1 MPLAFDTTIPV
12 ATPERRAELID
23 AIIAA
28 ADEYGETHWLE
39 WKSACDLGAKAGV
52 FELAKEILALS
63 NRDVST
69 AQADCGGFG
78 YLVVGV
84 SESGLHGA
92 PAFSATE
99 IQQKLA
105 PFLGTGLEAPAWTA
119 HHVVMGEKTVLVIE
133 VAPPT
138 DGDPLRVL
146 QRNFE
151 KAPAGTVYVRD
162 GEIASPATPDQMR
175 MLQAR
180 FLAGRFDDLVTE
192 RLALACTTLNAELE
206 CRPKAGPWHPTARIR
221 PRTYAG
227 EWPEE
232 ILVMTAPQGS
242 FERAVPDAH
251 LLSPLQAAGMIIV
264 FPEGTDL
271 LHASQETQAFLQD
284 QGIRLADNHMGP
296 GKPIALSGAGFAQL
310 HQSVQWLLIAASQ
323 NGQLPMSIG
332 FHCLQLSGPNDQS

>member
-1 MPLAFDTTIPV
+1 MPVAFDTTIPI
-12 ATPERRAELID
+12 ATLERRAELID

-28 ADEYGETHWLE
+28 ADEHGETHWLE
-39 WKSACDLGAKAGV
+39 WKSECNLGARAGM
-52 FELAKEILALS
+52 FELAKEILALA

-78 YLVVGV
+78 YIVVGA

-151 KAPAGTVYVRD
+151 KALAGTVYVRD

-192 RLALACTTLNAELE
+192 RLALACTTLDAELE
-206 CRPKAGPWHPTARIR
+206 CRPKAGPWRPTARIR
-221 PRTYAG
+221 PRTCAG
-227 EWPEE
+227 EWPKK
-232 ILVMTAPQGS
+232 
-242 FERAVPDAH
+242 F
-251 LLSPLQAAGMIIV
+251 LS
-264 FPEGTDL
+264 
-271 LHASQETQAFLQD
+271 
-284 QGIRLADNHMGP
+284 
-296 GKPIALSGAGFAQL
+296 
-310 HQSVQWLLIAASQ
+310 
-323 NGQLPMSIG
+323 
-332 FHCLQLSGPNDQS
+332 